1 MEGSNLLS
9 LDVNLRERIL
19 EANVAVHKSEAK
31 YYELMHPEVYSN
43 SEQERISSTLKI
55 VDKLVTADS
64 VGEKRALDFGAGTG
78 NLTGKLLEMGYHVTA
93 LDISTEMCKII
104 KKKYNRYL
112 VSRKLVVVNSPIEDV
127 HFDRSD
133 FDLISCYSVL
143 HHLPDYVDIIQRFS
157 GFLRKGGVMYLDHE
171 GSPFYWMREAT
182 LAARM
187 VKTAYIHSI
196 PLLNALHF
204 RVAGIAIPSIDYELS
219 DYWHNKEHPLDH
231 KKIECVFEKESFDFF
246 KRTDYYV
253 HSRTWVPNPFFPL
266 YRHVCKPDMSLWIAK
281 K

>member
-1 MEGSNLLS
+1 MEGSKLLS
-9 LDVNLRERIL
+9 LDADLRKRIL

-31 YYELMHPEVYSN
+31 YYELMHPEVYSK
-43 SEQERISSTLKI
+43 SEQERLSSTLKI
-55 VDKLVTADS
+55 VDKLVAADS
-64 VGEKRALDFGAGTG
+64 VGEKKALDFGAGTG

-93 LDISTEMCKII
+93 LDISTEMCEII

-112 VSRKLVVVNSPIEDV
+112 EFRKLVVINSPIEYAS
-127 HFDRSD
+127 FNRGD

-143 HHLPDYVDIIQRFS
+143 HHLPDYVGVVQRFS

-171 GSPFYWMREAT
+171 SSPFYWVREPT

-196 PLLNALHF
+196 PVLNALHF
-204 RVAGIAIPSIDYELS
+204 RVASMNIPSIDYELS
-219 DYWHNKEHPLDH
+219 DYWHNKEHHLDH
-231 KKIECVFEKESFDFF
+231 EKIRLVFKKERFDSF
-246 KRTDYYV
+246 KRTDYYLD
-253 HSRTWVPNPFFPL
+253 SRTWVPNPIFPL
-266 YRHVCKPDMSLWIAK
+266 YHRICKPDMSLWVAK

>member
-1 MEGSNLLS
+1 MEASKRLS
-9 LDVNLRERIL
+9 LDDGLRERIF
-19 EANVAVHKSEAK
+19 EANVAVHKIEAK
-31 YYELMHPEVYSN
+31 YYELMHPEVYSKC
-43 SEQERISSTLKI
+43 EQKRVASILQMVNNLVA
-55 VDKLVTADS
+55 VDGVN
-64 VGEKRALDFGAGTG
+64 EKRALDFGAGTG
-78 NLTGKLLEMGYHVTA
+78 NLTGKLLQMGYHVTA
-93 LDISTEMCKII
+93 LDISAEMCKILE
-104 KKKYNRYL
+104 KKYKRYL
-112 VSRKLVVVNSPIEDV
+112 VSQKLVVVNSPIEEV
-127 HFDRSD
+127 RFDRSD

-143 HHLPDYVDIIQRFS
+143 HHLPDYVNIIQRFS

-204 RVAGIAIPSIDYELS
+204 RVAGMAIPSIDYELS

-231 KKIECVFEKESFDFF
+231 KKIECIFEDGSFDFF

-253 HSRTWVPNPFFPL
+253 HSRTWVPNPIFPI